1 MSMKQRGELCF
12 FLSKHCVS
20 LPCKLPIFI
29 FNCYLPILNSDLA
42 EIFWKVWFVL
52 CVMFLF
58 KYFLVGNH

>member
-29 FNCYLPILNSDLA
+29 FHCYLPILNSDLA
-42 EIFWKVWFVL
+42 VV
-52 CVMFLF
+52 
-58 KYFLVGNH
+58 KYFRKFGPYCA